1 MKQQLCITLSS
12 AFIADKT
19 TALLACFPL
28 LWGGIPT
35 FQSRLTDKVKE
46 NSQLQ
51 KTPFTTHKFISNLAI
66 PLNHTAFY

>member
-46 NSQLQ
+46 NSQLEMTQ
-51 KTPFTTHKFISNLAI
+51 FRSHNFISNLGI
-66 PLNHTAFY
+66 PLNHTSFY